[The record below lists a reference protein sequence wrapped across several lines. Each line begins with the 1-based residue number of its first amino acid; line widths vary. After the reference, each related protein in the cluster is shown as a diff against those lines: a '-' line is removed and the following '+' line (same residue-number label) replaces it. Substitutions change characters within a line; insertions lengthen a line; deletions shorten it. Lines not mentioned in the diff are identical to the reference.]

1 MRVLIVGNG
10 MFVRGSGQDDFGT
23 VLPALIEY
31 SHTYNKFL
39 EADVVGTNSKSS
51 SQAKQKFNLMKKI
64 SSSSLRVKFFPTN
77 NQKETYLSL
86 IKKNK
91 YDCAIV
97 SVPDH
102 LHFKISKAILKKGIP
117 TLIVK
122 PFTTSV
128 KEGLD
133 LIKIAK
139 NKKIYGA
146 VEFHKRFDKQNI
158 LFKNYIEEGKIGHLL
173 YSNTEYSQ
181 RKSIPISSF
190 KKWSN
195 KTNIFQYLGVH
206 YVDLMRFITKA
217 TPKKVLAT
225 GQKKYL
231 LSKKINTYDA
241 MQVMIEWTKGNNS
254 FIQYISVNWID
265 PENSSAMSEQ
275 KINFIGTEGRLEANQ
290 KDRGLMFFSDSE
302 KIKSINPDFSMAFKE
317 TDRVT
322 WRGYG
327 IQSINTFFS
336 DIENLKNKKISL
348 SKLIKKRPTYE
359 EALYSTSVIEA
370 VNNSLKEGSQ
380 WKLVEFK

>member
-10 MFVRGSGQDDFGT
+10 MYVRGQGQDNFGT

-31 SHTYNKFL
+31 QHKNNQVL
-39 EADVVGTNSKSS
+39 EVDVVGTNSKSS
-51 SQAKQKFNLMKKI
+51 LLAKQRFSVMKKL
-64 SSSSLRVKFFPTN
+64 SSSTLKIRFFPDKK
-77 NQKETYLSL
+77 QKETYLTL
-86 IKKNK
+86 MNKNR

-102 LHFKISKAILKKGIP
+102 LHFKISKKILEKSIP
-117 TLIVK
+117 ALIVK
-122 PFTTSV
+122 PFTTTV
-128 KEGLD
+128 KEGLE
-133 LIKIAK
+133 LINLAK
-139 NKKIYGA
+139 NNKIYGA

-158 LFKNYIEEGKIGHLL
+158 LLKNHIEEGKIGDLL

-181 RKSIPISSF
+181 RKSIPMNSF

-206 YVDLMRFITKA
+206 YVDLMRFITNA
-217 TPKKVLAT
+217 TPTKVLAT
-225 GQKKYL
+225 GQKKFL

-241 MQVMIEWTKGNNS
+241 IQVMIEWKKRSNS
-254 FIQYISVNWID
+254 FMQYISVNWID

-275 KINFIGTEGRLEANQ
+275 KINFIGTKGRLEANQ
-290 KDRGLMFFSDSE
+290 KDRGLIFFSDEE
-302 KIKSINPDFSMAFKE
+302 KIKLINPDFSMAFKD
-317 TDRVT
+317 TDRVS

-327 IQSINTFFS
+327 IQSINTFLS
-336 DIENLKNKKISL
+336 DVEDLKNKETSL
-348 SKLIKKRPTYE
+348 NKLIKKRPTYE
-359 EALYSTSVIEA
+359 EALFSTGVIEA